1 MAGQLEEA
9 HLENLADAI
18 ACLRSQPALLCVKKF
33 REYDAFR

>member
-1 MAGQLEEA
+1 MACQLEEA

-18 ACLRSQPALLCVKKF
+18 ACSRSQSTLLCVKKF